1 MVIKTTC
8 KKCGVT
14 INLDFGDMTR
24 EEAVKM
30 CEELDRTPREC
41 PGMHCE
47 LGNWRY
53 YWSLDDAIHRA
64 YDLGEGE
71 SELNVPS
78 DREHVE
84 ALLAEGREIYDGG
97 QNNLPELGLPSIHSV
112 QDLEHMGFGNFRNAT
127 HVFLRC
133 DSPHGTRF
141 YEKSPR

>member
-14 INLDFGDMTR
+14 INLDFGNLSR
-24 EEAVKM
+24 EEAEHVADQM
-30 CEELDRTPREC
+30 DRTPREC
-41 PGMHCE
+41 PGGHVE
-47 LGNWRY
+47 LCGFRDL
-53 YWSLDDAIHRA
+53 WSIDDAIHHA

-71 SELNVPS
+71 TKLNVPS
-78 DREHVE
+78 DKEHVE

-97 QNNLPELGLPSIHSV
+97 QNNVPELGLSSIHSV
-112 QDLEHMGFGNFRNAT
+112 RDLEHIGFGNFRNAT

-141 YEKSPR
+141 YEKRIR